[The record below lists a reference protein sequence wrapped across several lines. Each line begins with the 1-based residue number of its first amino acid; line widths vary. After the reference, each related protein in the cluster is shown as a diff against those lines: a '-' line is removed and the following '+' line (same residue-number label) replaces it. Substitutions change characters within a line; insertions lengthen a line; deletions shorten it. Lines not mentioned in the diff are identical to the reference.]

1 MTHNAQRI
9 THNEINF
16 DKADGLVPVIVQ
28 DHRSKEV
35 LMVGYANREAVE
47 RTLATG
53 RLHFWSRS
61 RNALWL
67 KGEPSGNFLEMRRL
81 TVDCD
86 GDALLAEVEPATG
99 ETPVCHTGA
108 DTCFFREVM
117 ESSDS
122 RTESHESTHVERTTK
137 NEQRT
142 TSDERTTNNQERTT
156 NNEKRTTK

>member
-1 MTHNAQRI
+1 MTHNEMTHNAQRI

-86 GDALLAEVEPATG
+86 GDALLAEVESATG

-108 DTCFFREVM
+108 NTCFFQEVVG
-117 ESSDS
+117 SASDH
-122 RTESHESTHVERTTK
+122 TEV
-137 NEQRT
+137 QRPPET
-142 TSDERTTNNQERTT
+142 ERTTNNQERTT
-156 NNEKRTTK
+156 NSEKRTPK